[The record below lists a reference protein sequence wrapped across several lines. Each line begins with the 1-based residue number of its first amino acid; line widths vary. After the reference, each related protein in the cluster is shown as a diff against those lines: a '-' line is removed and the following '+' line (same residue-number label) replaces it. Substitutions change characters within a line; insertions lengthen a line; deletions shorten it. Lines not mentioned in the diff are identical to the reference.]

1 MLDQFEEMV
10 KCQKAQAC
18 SSGKDEINIEVQ
30 ELIGFYQEIS
40 SRAEIVDPLDRD
52 VYHFDYDS
60 NEWILQNITNKDLKQ
75 KISDLKPI

>member
-1 MLDQFEEMV
+1 MV

-18 SSGKDEINIEVQ
+18 SSGEDELNIEDQNYFQ
-30 ELIGFYQEIS
+30 ELIDFYQEIS

-60 NEWILQNITNKDLKQ
+60 NEWILQNVTNKDLKQ